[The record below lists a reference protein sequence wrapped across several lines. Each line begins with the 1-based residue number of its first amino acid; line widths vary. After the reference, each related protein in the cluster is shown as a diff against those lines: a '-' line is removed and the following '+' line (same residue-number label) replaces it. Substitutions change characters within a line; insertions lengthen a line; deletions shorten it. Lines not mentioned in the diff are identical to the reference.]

1 MDTSGDRYS
10 TAARLTRNSAFIFLA
25 RLTDLTVAI
34 ASIALIARYLG
45 VVDFGY
51 FAFVTAITIFLVPFT
66 DFGFERIITREIA
79 GLLKGVEMDRIAG
92 VAVGGVPLATAL
104 SLELGVPFLI
114 VRKEKKGYGT
124 DVEVEGSLREGEEV
138 VLAKP
143 RTFVNNSGEAV
154 SYLLSRFPTPLG
166 DLLIIYDDMDLP
178 LGKVRIR
185 PSGSAGGHRGM
196 ESIVSTLGSLDFP
209 RIRVG
214 IGRPPPGVEEIKHV
228 LGPFTAEENTIIQ
241 EALVTVRDAV
251 IDIMGHGLEWAMNRY
266 N

>member
-1 MDTSGDRYS
+1 M
-10 TAARLTRNSAFIFLA
+10 
-25 RLTDLTVAI
+25 
-34 ASIALIARYLG
+34 
-45 VVDFGY
+45 
-51 FAFVTAITIFLVPFT
+51 
-66 DFGFERIITREIA
+66 
-79 GLLKGVEMDRIAG
+79 K
-92 VAVGGVPLATAL
+92 
-104 SLELGVPFLI
+104 LI
-114 VRKEKKGYGT
+114 VGLGNPGSAYASSRHNVGFRCI
-124 DVEVEGSLREGEEV
+124 EGISRHAGIPLSERRRTTILGQGKLEGEEV

-143 RTFVNNSGEAV
+143 RTFMNNSGEAV

-196 ESIVSTLGSLDFP
+196 ESIVSALGSVDFP

-228 LGPFTAEENTIIQ
+228 LGPFTAEENPLIQ

-251 IDIMGHGLEWAMNRY
+251 IDILANGLDWAMNRY